1 MLKSLQARL
10 TLLFVAFTLLVLISV
25 GAMMWGSETQR
36 QDALLINLAGRQRML
51 AQQMGRLA
59 FESGSG
65 ETIPNA
71 ALQEAEQTFD
81 QTLHALRDGGDAPY
95 LSDTIVSLPITRDR
109 EIRFAL
115 DEVTLTWSDFRALL
129 ADLQQTPRDDPSF
142 SVMLQ
147 SVEEKSSVLV
157 ERADEVVRLYEADAI
172 AKVNRLRA
180 MQFGFLIVALI
191 LLGAG
196 AWITHK
202 SALTPLKELSFAA
215 NRLGE
220 NDLDTAVQV
229 GGPDEMRALSESFDS
244 MRKRLRA
251 SRSELL
257 DLTST
262 LEERVLQRTR
272 ELDALN
278 EVSREIASQLDVKF
292 VLKSVTDKAR
302 ALLGGDSAML
312 CLLDDAQ
319 QYLLLKSVSGVPSIE
334 TMDRMS
340 TVNRASAVLTSQ
352 QALICSNAQCVGG
365 CGLLS
370 NTHSASHVVAPLR
383 IGENVIGALCVSS
396 SQADHFSKESADV
409 VTKLANTAA
418 VALQNAQLYAQAER
432 VAMLEERHRL
442 AAEMHDGL
450 GQTLSY
456 LGLMTDQTTEFLSRG
471 QGEPALE
478 QLQRTRETIEKATAD
493 VRRAIN
499 SLMDE
504 LPPALDLRARLQNV
518 MDEFSEETRLQVN
531 SRMEAAPDC
540 SHQVAEQVLN
550 ITREALKNVARHAEA
565 KYITVQ
571 LGQENGHYFIVIEDD
586 GKGFDTS
593 QPEPSGHF
601 GLQIIQARAAHIGG
615 HVEIE
620 SGQGRGTRVK
630 LTWDA

>member
-601 GLQIIQARAAHIGG
+601 GLQIIQGARRAH
-615 HVEIE
+615 
-620 SGQGRGTRVK
+620 R
-630 LTWDA
+630 WAC